1 MFCSAWYTASTLSS
15 MLSCFSSMESLEM
28 SNRATLLPADS
39 LALKV
44 SLHTTITC
52 AICSETC
59 TISVCICCNLSLM
72 APRGF
77 GGRPRRRFEILHTS
91 GLNDVQRANLVSF
104 AFLHVLTLPFLL
116 QDLAPVGTHGA
127 AVGSKNFRMSHSL
140 SAMRA
145 ILGLLSSESECKN
158 SSWKLRRSSG

>member
-59 TISVCICCNLSLM
+59 TISVCICCNASLM
-72 APRGF
+72 A
-77 GGRPRRRFEILHTS
+77 
-91 GLNDVQRANLVSF
+91 
-104 AFLHVLTLPFLL
+104 LTV
-116 QDLAPVGTHGA
+116 APVD
-127 AVGSKNFRMSHSL
+127 VPVVVSKSF
-140 SAMRA
+140 
-145 ILGLLSSESECKN
+145 IPPD
-158 SSWKLRRSSG
+158 